1 VIRER
6 TCEILEGDAAMSQ
19 EACRSI
25 NVKRDH
31 TGLNTNL
38 RRFAEQYGVNA
49 SIELFEHMV
58 GGSG

>member
-1 VIRER
+1 VIGEH
-6 TCEILEGDAAMSQ
+6 TCEFFKRDAAMSQ

-31 TGLNTNL
+31 TGLNANL